1 MLWAITKDKS
11 WQVPALNSYWP
22 LLTRA
27 FRAKAQNQGDASH
40 IFIDSSCFLYW
51 VAVLSVKVFW
61 LPAQKKSKWTPRN
74 SALVCTAEHMNRT
87 RISSFSKNSF
97 RILDAV
103 QLVYQLVSYLVPLK
117 MVVWKVFTAKRCE
130 EYQIFLPNAW
140 LVSMSMSMCVCEC
153 QVHGRN
159 KESLTVIPCI
169 ALVGFSLARQ
179 SWMAQHTCN
188 AL

>member
-1 MLWAITKDKS
+1 MTSPSPELLLAIADPSLSSKS
-11 WQVPALNSYWP
+11 SESRRCQSHLHWLQLLP
-22 LLTRA
+22 LPSGGTISQSILAPCT
-27 FRAKAQNQGDASH
+27 
-40 IFIDSSCFLYW
+40 
-51 VAVLSVKVFW
+51 
-61 LPAQKKSKWTPRN
+61 KKSKWTPRN

-87 RISSFSKNSF
+87 RISSFSKSSF
-97 RILDAV
+97 RLLDAV
-103 QLVYQLVSYLVPLK
+103 QLVYQFVSYLVPLK

-140 LVSMSMSMCVCEC
+140 LGSMSTSMSMCVCEC